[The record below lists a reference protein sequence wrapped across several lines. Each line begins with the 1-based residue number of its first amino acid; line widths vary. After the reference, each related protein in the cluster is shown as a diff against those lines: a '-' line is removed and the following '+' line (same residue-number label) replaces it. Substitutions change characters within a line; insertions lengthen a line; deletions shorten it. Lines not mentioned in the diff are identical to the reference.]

1 MLNTNSLQ
9 MQQPQTTY
17 TFESEFVWCPSTWT
31 LPSKESLFGDK
42 SSTLYL
48 PMISPVRHWNIFGCL
63 RVADGPQDV
72 WRTREAEAVLTWF
85 QKLGRVRRENGK
97 APGVYEDCLN
107 VPPAPLGKKFEPNTA
122 YAPDLFCGLLYLH
135 SSSITEKSCWSPDCV
150 PVDYWTRAVWKSL
163 DTDGSWPPQE
173 CLSGSAAAKSEV
185 KNILTASELLP
196 AMLEMLVGQNTRNP
210 ADLSLNHSSQEEER
224 VLHLDRG
231 PQTAE
236 HGNER
241 SDNAVTEQLISVLTD
256 GVIDKAIPQ
265 AVKAIRSGHLTVNE
279 RLFVID
285 SKTPI
290 PPTTSSG
297 KLGDLLGCTGTAIRK
312 TDWWKKNRQGRRDD
326 LS

>member
-173 CLSGSAAAKSEV
+173 CLSGAIAARSLVADVVETGALVAPSLASPAWANSLAPETKSSTENSNTQTANSNCRIPSEYTDADGNPVTADLIAKRMGVNVSTVRRWVKDPESNPYKRSVPIRGPSKLEAVRPKLFLRSTLESLVAAK
-185 KNILTASELLP
+185 
-196 AMLEMLVGQNTRNP
+196 
-210 ADLSLNHSSQEEER
+210 
-224 VLHLDRG
+224 
-231 PQTAE
+231 
-236 HGNER
+236 
-241 SDNAVTEQLISVLTD
+241 EQ
-256 GVIDKAIPQ
+256 
-265 AVKAIRSGHLTVNE
+265 
-279 RLFVID
+279 
-285 SKTPI
+285 
-290 PPTTSSG
+290 
-297 KLGDLLGCTGTAIRK
+297 RK
-312 TDWWKKNRQGRRDD
+312 KKR
-326 LS
+326 